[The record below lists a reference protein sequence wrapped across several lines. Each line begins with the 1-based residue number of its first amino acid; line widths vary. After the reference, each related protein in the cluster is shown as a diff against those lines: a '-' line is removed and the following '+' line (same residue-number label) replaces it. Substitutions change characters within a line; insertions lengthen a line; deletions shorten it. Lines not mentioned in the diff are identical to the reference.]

1 MVSGAD
7 AVVDNFRPGVMK
19 RLGIDDA
26 SLQEHNP
33 DLVSVTGFGET
44 GPARDRAAFDL
55 VVQAYAGHLE
65 ITGHPEGAPARVGAP
80 LADLAGGIYAAISVL
95 AGLLG
100 RELHGGGRHVD
111 VAMLDSLVSLLT
123 YDGLAH
129 LNTGAP
135 VTRQGTAHAHMVP
148 WQAIEAKDGYIV
160 IAARDEKFWQN
171 LCSAID
177 RLDLRDDPRT
187 ADNQARL
194 ENRAFVVGVLEEA
207 FMSRTKAEWM
217 KTLDEFDIPAAP
229 VNDMEAVF
237 GDPQVRA
244 RGMVRS
250 YEHATL
256 GEVRYMPSPMKISDW
271 EFPNL
276 PAPML
281 GQHTLEILVE
291 RLGYEAEEVE
301 RLLAAGAVH
310 GWR

>member
-1 MVSGAD
+1 
-7 AVVDNFRPGVMK
+7 
-19 RLGIDDA
+19 
-26 SLQEHNP
+26 
-33 DLVSVTGFGET
+33 
-44 GPARDRAAFDL
+44 
-55 VVQAYAGHLE
+55 
-65 ITGHPEGAPARVGAP
+65 
-80 LADLAGGIYAAISVL
+80 
-95 AGLLG
+95 
-100 RELHGGGRHVD
+100 
-111 VAMLDSLVSLLT
+111 
-123 YDGLAH
+123 
-129 LNTGAP
+129 
-135 VTRQGTAHAHMVP
+135 
-148 WQAIEAKDGYIV
+148 
-160 IAARDEKFWQN
+160 
-171 LCSAID
+171 
-177 RLDLRDDPRT
+177 
-187 ADNQARL
+187 
-194 ENRAFVVGVLEEA
+194 
-207 FMSRTKAEWM
+207 M